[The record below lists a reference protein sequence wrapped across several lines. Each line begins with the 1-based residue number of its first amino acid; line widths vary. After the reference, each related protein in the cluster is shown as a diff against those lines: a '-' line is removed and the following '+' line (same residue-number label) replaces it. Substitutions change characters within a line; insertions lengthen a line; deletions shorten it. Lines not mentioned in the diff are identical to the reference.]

1 MVVKRPSHH
10 PFRKLTWERSAERL
24 DVMNI
29 TRKIA
34 TVAVAALA
42 LGGAGAGTAFAAGH
56 GPAKAQHASSVRAG
70 TTHAKAPAKGEDN
83 NGENG
88 NDGPGGHADPSGNV
102 DHQFN
107 GVE

>member
-1 MVVKRPSHH
+1 
-10 PFRKLTWERSAERL
+10 
-24 DVMNI
+24 MNI

-42 LGGAGAGTAFAAGH
+42 LGGAGAGTAFAASH
-56 GPAKAQHASSVRAG
+56 GPAEARHASSVRAN
-70 TTHAKAPAKGEDN
+70 TTHAKASAKGEDN

>member
-1 MVVKRPSHH
+1 
-10 PFRKLTWERSAERL
+10 
-24 DVMNI
+24 MNI

-34 TVAVAALA
+34 TVAVTVLA

-83 NGENG
+83 NGESG